1 MDSSLTLT
9 LASGQVLAVTLSGF
23 AEAQVLATIA
33 AERAGLLVAAE
44 IETRTYHLGNRPTPN
59 RSYDD
64 RLTVRLGPCRA
75 TLMEALEQW
84 ITFGGKR
91 GGLPHIR
98 TGSKYWVSELACR
111 EWLGDL
117 AAHRNS
123 LGGPGRWAARR
134 AIEQEEGATKL

>member
-23 AEAQVLATIA
+23 AEAQVLARIA

-44 IETRTYHLGNRPTPN
+44 IETRTYHLGTRPTPD
-59 RSYDD
+59 RGYDD
-64 RLTVRLGPCRA
+64 RLTVRLGPSRS
-75 TLMEALEQW
+75 TLLDALALWAE
-84 ITFGGKR
+84 FRGKR

-98 TGSKYWVSELACR
+98 AGNKYWVSELACR

-123 LGGPGRWAARR
+123 LGGPGRWAVRR
-134 AIEQEEGATKL
+134 ATGQDEGSTKL